1 LYEMREPQADIN
13 TKRFAHHPTQRKYM
27 RLKKVL
33 WKMNNEI
40 FERNKVRGNCL
51 INTVKTK

>member
-1 LYEMREPQADIN
+1 MYEMREPQADIN